1 MRIAAAVALLALTGC
16 SASKGTTN
24 PAAPSEQASSSA
36 AAQPLTQ
43 AAVKAAAGEEFD
55 AYASGDYAG
64 AREIWTASAKKT
76 ISQQNYEKLF
86 ELCPPVAEGLP
97 FTIKAVRL
105 APDKKSAIVRAQR
118 SIALISFHFVYEGG
132 QWRYVPSAANL
143 RDYRTKTPAQLAAG
157 LRKDGGCA
165 KS

>member
-1 MRIAAAVALLALTGC
+1 MRIAAVVALTGC
-16 SASKGTTN
+16 STSKATTT
-24 PAAPSEQASSSA
+24 PAAPAPSAQATSSA
-36 AAQPLTQ
+36 AAQPRTQ
-43 AAVKAAAGEEFD
+43 AAVKAAATEKFD

-64 AREIWTASAKKT
+64 AWEIWTASAKKT
-76 ISQQNYEKLF
+76 LSRQNYEKLF
-86 ELCPPVAEGLP
+86 ELCPPVAESLP

-105 APDKKSAIVRAQR
+105 APDKKSAVVRAQR
-118 SIALISFHFVYEGG
+118 SIALISFRFVYEGG

-157 LRKDGGCA
+157 LRKDGACA